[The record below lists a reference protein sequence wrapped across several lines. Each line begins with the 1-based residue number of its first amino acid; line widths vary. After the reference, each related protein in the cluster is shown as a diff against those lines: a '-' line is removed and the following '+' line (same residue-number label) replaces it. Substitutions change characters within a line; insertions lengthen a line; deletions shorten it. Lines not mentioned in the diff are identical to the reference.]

1 MSTAVI
7 GTHVTLASPRLRLTA
22 RGRVVLFLLVAIP
35 VVIAALALVLGGGNA
50 VATGEVGTDSFQY
63 VTVEG
68 GQSLW
73 QLATELAPSADP
85 REVVSDIT
93 HLNQLSSSDVHPG
106 QRLAIPAQYSN

>member
-7 GTHVTLASPRLRLTA
+7 GTHAVLASPRLRLTA
-22 RGRVVLFLLVAIP
+22 RGRVVLFLVVAIP
-35 VVIAALALVLGGGNA
+35 VVIAAIALVLGGGSA
-50 VATGEVGTDSFQY
+50 VATGEAGNDFSY

-106 QRLAIPAQYSN
+106 QRLAIPAQYAN